1 MNAGFVFQKENAG
14 KLLQEID
21 SFSNNKLKL
30 RIELQ
35 ELLEL
40 TAQNSKF
47 DEFENLIFTAKY
59 IQGLMRVIKNAIENP
74 EISNLKQIQS
84 DLSQNIEKFYQQLR
98 VLIANC
104 DESLKNRYEKDFL
117 ELSSESFARLNSLMV
132 DLEWTKMY
140 FNSIKRVN

>member
-1 MNAGFVFQKENAG
+1 MSAGFVFQRENAG

-40 TAQNSKF
+40 TAYNSKF

-59 IQGLMRVIKNAIENP
+59 IQGLMRVVKNAIENP
-74 EISNLKQIQS
+74 EISNLKQIQT

-98 VLIANC
+98 DVIANS
-104 DESLKNRYEKDFL
+104 DESLKYRYEKDFL
-117 ELSSESFARLNSLMV
+117 ELSSESFARLNSLML

-140 FNSIKRVN
+140 FNSLKRVN

>member
-1 MNAGFVFQKENAG
+1 MSAGFVFQRENAG

-40 TAQNSKF
+40 TAYNSKF

-59 IQGLMRVIKNAIENP
+59 IQGLMRVVKNAIENP
-74 EISNLKQIQS
+74 EISNLKQIQA

-98 VLIANC
+98 DVIANS
-104 DESLKNRYEKDFL
+104 DESLKYRYEKDFL
-117 ELSSESFARLNSLMV
+117 ELSSESFARLNSLML

-140 FNSIKRVN
+140 FNSLKRVN